1 MGCMHSGDAINLDMD
16 FYSEKQSKIKEFAEL
31 PGGEDIQNPLE
42 LDEGALL
49 DDATTVIKFST
60 QRNDIQPMSKENI
73 LKIAN
78 QISRHAPEKLANLSQ
93 EKNQQKVVLNAKFIQ
108 NAIEAES

>member
-1 MGCMHSGDAINLDMD
+1 MHNGSGDAINLDMD

-31 PGGEDIQNPLE
+31 PGNEDIQKPLE

-49 DDATTVIKFST
+49 DDTTAVIEFST
-60 QRNDIQPMSKENI
+60 QRNDIRQISRENI

-78 QISRHAPEKLANLSQ
+78 RISRHAPEKLVSSQ
-93 EKNQQKVVLNAKFIQ
+93 EKNQQKVVLDGKFLLNAVGQ
-108 NAIEAES
+108 S